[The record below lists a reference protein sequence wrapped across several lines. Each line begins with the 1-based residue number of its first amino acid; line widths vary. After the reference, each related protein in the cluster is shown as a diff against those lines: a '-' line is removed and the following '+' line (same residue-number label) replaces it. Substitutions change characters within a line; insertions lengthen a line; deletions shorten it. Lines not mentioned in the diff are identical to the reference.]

1 MSEKKISDREYLY
14 LSATLKAREA
24 NMLTR
29 DKLERILAA
38 GSYNDAAKLLQ
49 ESGWP
54 DMSDQTAAGV
64 DKLLSQRREE
74 IFAEVERAIPERE
87 VVDVFRTRYD
97 YHNAKAI
104 IKGEGVGADPGH
116 ILSGAGTVAPQKLLE
131 AFREEDFRDIPPLLA
146 KAMTEAKGLLARTDN
161 PQAADFVLDRAY
173 FAQLLELADKVTSP
187 YLGQYVRTL
196 IDSANMRTVVRC
208 FRMGKDPDFMRQAL
222 IDGGNVSMDYAV
234 RGTVTADELNEMFG
248 SSVFREAAVLGGQ
261 AMEGGPMTQFEKAC
275 DNAVNAFLDKA
286 RLTGF
291 GSEVAVGYLA
301 AEENAITTVRM
312 VLTGLL
318 SGIDPERLKERLR
331 DTYV

>member
-14 LSATLKAREA
+14 LSAMLKAREA

-38 GSYNDAAKLLQ
+38 GSFNDAAKLLQ

-54 DMSDQTAAGV
+54 DMSDQNAAGV
-64 DKLLSQRREE
+64 DKLLSQRRAE
-74 IFAEVERAIPERE
+74 IFAELERTIPERE

-116 ILSGAGTVAPQKLLE
+116 ILSDAGTVASKKLVE
-131 AFREEDFRDIPPLLA
+131 AYREEDFRDIPPILA
-146 KAMTEAKGLLARTDN
+146 DAMTEARGVLARTDN

-173 FAQLLELADKVTSP
+173 FAQLLELAGKVTSP
-187 YLGQYVRTL
+187 YLAEYVRTL
-196 IDSANMRTVVRC
+196 IDSANIRTVVRC
-208 FRMGKDPDFMRQAL
+208 FRMGKDADFMRMAL
-222 IDGGNVSMDYAV
+222 IDGGNVSMDFAV
-234 RGTVTADELNEMFG
+234 RGTVTADELTELFG
-248 SSVFREAAVLGGQ
+248 TTVFKEAAVLGG
-261 AMEGGPMTQFEKAC
+261 AALEGGPMTQFEKAC
-275 DNAVNAFLDKA
+275 DNAVNAFLDTA
-286 RLTGF
+286 RRTGF